1 MVLPATPSLARFST
15 FVASSA
21 LASLL
26 GLACS
31 SGRLSVGDDRVL
43 DSGLAAGGGGTG
55 GGGTGG
61 TTDSGAG
68 DSGAGGEAGARPLPA
83 PDAGSL
89 LAALGTCMPITNGLL
104 APQSGYDKD
113 VPVCALK
120 GAVYWRSELAVDCD
134 GKKTT
139 TCNDQTDPQ
148 FQNTTVGKDSAGDP
162 LDAALVPYVE
172 VPEVGTVF
180 DYRAA
185 GLSMGSVVAVIYKGN
200 LAYGVV
206 GHEQASDVIGAASV
220 AMAAQI
226 GINPDPVKGGLQ
238 SEAVTYVAFTGAA
251 NTVPALEDVAATAKL
266 AEKAAAALI
275 AASP

>member
-1 MVLPATPSLARFST
+1 MVLPATPSLKSVSL
-15 FVASSA
+15 FVAS
-21 LASLL
+21 ASFAV
-26 GLACS
+26 LACS
-31 SGRLSVGDDRVL
+31 SGPLSVGNDRAI
-43 DSGLAAGGGGTG
+43 DSGLLADGGGGLAGGGAA
-55 GGGTGG
+55 
-61 TTDSGAG
+61 GA
-68 DSGAGGEAGARPLPA
+68 DNADAGMAGEAGARPLGP
-83 PDAGSL
+83 PGAGTL
-89 LAALGTCMPITNGLL
+89 LGLLGACTPLTNGLL
-104 APQSGYDKD
+104 APQSGYAKD

-120 GAVYWRSELAVDCD
+120 GAVYWRSEMAVDCD
-134 GKKTT
+134 GRSTT

-148 FQNTTVGKDSAGDP
+148 FQNSTVGKDSAGNS

-172 VPEVGTVF
+172 VPSVGSVF